1 MVSQE
6 EYRTLVARADICLQP
21 SRTAADG
28 DSEGGAPTVIL
39 EAQALGIPVVATN
52 HADIPF
58 VVPRPSELVPENDV
72 DALAGALVALA
83 REGDRERSERL
94 EEARA
99 FVVERHAA
107 EVTAAAVEAV
117 YDEAL
122 S

>member
-1 MVSQE
+1 
-6 EYRTLVARADICLQP
+6 
-21 SRTAADG
+21 
-28 DSEGGAPTVIL
+28 VIL
-39 EAQALGIPVVATN
+39 EAQALGIPVVSTT

-72 DALAGALVALA
+72 DALAAALVSLA
-83 REGDRERSERL
+83 HEGDAERRERV

-117 YDEAL
+117 YGEAL
-122 S
+122 A